1 MLASDRAALSN
12 DPIFSNLVPA
22 ARADLYA
29 ALRIQNYAPGE
40 AVFRLGDPPNAFCCV
55 LSGELEVSTVTPSGA
70 KHIAV
75 HIFPVRWVGEL
86 SFLDGLPRTHD
97 VTARRA
103 SRLAQISASDIRRL
117 MRRHDEIYKGLVANL
132 CANTRLIYRF
142 FDDFQKRSAETLV
155 ALSLMEILS
164 QRGGSRDIELS
175 QQALAD
181 RIGASRQTINAVLSR
196 WEDRGLVHRS
206 YRKVT
211 VLDPDALGDIAAG

>member
-1 MLASDRAALSN
+1 M
-12 DPIFSNLVPA
+12 
-22 ARADLYA
+22 
-29 ALRIQNYAPGE
+29 
-40 AVFRLGDPPNAFCCV
+40 
-55 LSGELEVSTVTPSGA
+55 
-70 KHIAV
+70 
-75 HIFPVRWVGEL
+75 
-86 SFLDGLPRTHD
+86 
-97 VTARRA
+97 
-103 SRLAQISASDIRRL
+103 
-117 MRRHDEIYKGLVANL
+117 VANL

>member
-29 ALRIQNYAPGE
+29 ALRIQNYASGE